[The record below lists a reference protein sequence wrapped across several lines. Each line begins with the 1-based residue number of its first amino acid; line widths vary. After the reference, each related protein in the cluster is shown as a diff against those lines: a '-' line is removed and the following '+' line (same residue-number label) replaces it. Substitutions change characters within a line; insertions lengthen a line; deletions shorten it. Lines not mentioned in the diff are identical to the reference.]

1 VSALGGLLSF
11 FCLLYQPPSSPL
23 HQVPA
28 DTLSTLFS
36 PFFFL
41 PCPPVPLHFPF
52 FTLPNNNLVVS
63 SCLPLCCRSK
73 EEISLARLKTVHC
86 FVLAGPTESLKPSEV
101 TALQEFVDGGGSLV
115 VLSGEGGPAATN
127 SNLNDVLAK

>member
-1 VSALGGLLSF
+1 
-11 FCLLYQPPSSPL
+11 
-23 HQVPA
+23 
-28 DTLSTLFS
+28 
-36 PFFFL
+36 
-41 PCPPVPLHFPF
+41 
-52 FTLPNNNLVVS
+52 LPNNNLVVS